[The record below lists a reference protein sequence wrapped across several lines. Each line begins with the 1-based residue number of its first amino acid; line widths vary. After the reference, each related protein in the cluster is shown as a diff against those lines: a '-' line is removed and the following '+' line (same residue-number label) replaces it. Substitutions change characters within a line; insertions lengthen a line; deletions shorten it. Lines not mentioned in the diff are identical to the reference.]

1 MSAYYTYEEDM
12 IEWEDEEKFNM
23 YRNLGIS
30 AQDMHGMINKEND
43 PIDIRDLSPYTYPN
57 LKDLKAINYYS
68 VCLGSFIKWDYKK
81 NTKIIMDKLG
91 WKGDLLEG
99 VPQDINKE
107 YAKIECWMQGTRD
120 YIKFL
125 KRGYGRITQIL
136 NFEIRN
142 NNISTQK
149 AQNLIDKYEGRKPQ
163 SLKYFLEYMGITE
176 DEFNN
181 KIKEFIVP
189 PHNPNFELPLAE
201 KLPDMDEWYKE
212 DNL

>member
-1 MSAYYTYEEDM
+1 MLDA
-12 IEWEDEEKFNM
+12 
-23 YRNLGIS
+23 RN
-30 AQDMHGMINKEND
+30 
-43 PIDIRDLSPYTYPN
+43 
-57 LKDLKAINYYS
+57 
-68 VCLGSFIKWDYKK
+68 
-81 NTKIIMDKLG
+81 
-91 WKGDLLEG
+91 
-99 VPQDINKE
+99 
-107 YAKIECWMQGTRD
+107 RD
-120 YIKFL
+120 YIKS

-212 DNL
+212 DIYNRDDRNT